1 MLQESVKRTKSVID
15 EHRYDTLKID
25 DPSKGDLGTLAIVD
39 LLRELIFF
47 FFFKGQSSIEVAWE
61 CEL

>member
-39 LLRELIFF
+39 LLWELIF

>member
-1 MLQESVKRTKSVID
+1 MLQESAKRTKSVID

-39 LLRELIFF
+39 LLWELIF

>member
-15 EHRYDTLKID
+15 EPRYDTLKID

-39 LLRELIFF
+39 LLWELI